1 MKWKSEELERHKGSG
16 SEFQPEVESG
26 ITVELAET
34 KPLPRT
40 VVEAE
45 GPFRRD
51 DTVSRPLDD
60 FIAPSSIGAKACL
73 IVMRGNQVGRMYE
86 LVDGVA
92 EIGRSHDLTVSIAD
106 EAVSRRHAKVH
117 SSSLGFVVT
126 DLESTNGLFVN
137 GERVEQHVLRDGDR
151 IQFGT
156 STVIKF
162 VFQDELEENLQQK
175 LYDGA
180 TRDQLVGAHNR
191 QYLVDNLEAAF
202 ATANRRGRPL
212 SPLMLDID
220 YFKVVNDT
228 HGHAAGDDVLKG
240 VAGIIEE
247 TKRTEDVFARFGG
260 EEFVL
265 LLPESP
271 REGSVRVAE
280 RIRQKLE
287 AHVFDYEGTPIKV
300 TISIGVAT
308 YADRNYPSPKGLLAA
323 ADAALYEAKREG
335 RNRVVW
341 SQRTAP
347 SPLKED
353 APG

>member
-1 MKWKSEELERHKGSG
+1 
-16 SEFQPEVESG
+16 
-26 ITVELAET
+26 
-34 KPLPRT
+34 
-40 VVEAE
+40 
-45 GPFRRD
+45 
-51 DTVSRPLDD
+51 
-60 FIAPSSIGAKACL
+60 
-73 IVMRGNQVGRMYE
+73 
-86 LVDGVA
+86 
-92 EIGRSHDLTVSIAD
+92 
-106 EAVSRRHAKVH
+106 
-117 SSSLGFVVT
+117 
-126 DLESTNGLFVN
+126 
-137 GERVEQHVLRDGDR
+137 
-151 IQFGT
+151 
-156 STVIKF
+156 
-162 VFQDELEENLQQK
+162 
-175 LYDGA
+175 
-180 TRDQLVGAHNR
+180 
-191 QYLVDNLEAAF
+191 
-202 ATANRRGRPL
+202 
-212 SPLMLDID
+212 MLDVD